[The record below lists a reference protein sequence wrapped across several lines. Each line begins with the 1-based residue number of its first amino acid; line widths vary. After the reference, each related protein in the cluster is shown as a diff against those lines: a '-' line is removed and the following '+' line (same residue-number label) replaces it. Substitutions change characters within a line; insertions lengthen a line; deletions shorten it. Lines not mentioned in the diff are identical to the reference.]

1 MRGYK
6 NLKNSNNYKLI
17 FYIKKDLTNIKL
29 KLKKNKFD
37 NFLFL
42 NYGDFNNEII
52 IRQYILHKFLNSY
65 FNRNIL
71 HYFGKKKSKIRL
83 WISS

>member
-52 IRQYILHKFLNSY
+52 IRQYMKKHQQYLQQ
-65 FNRNIL
+65 RN
-71 HYFGKKKSKIRL
+71 KNN
-83 WISS
+83 